1 MKQHPGPFYVFVFVY
16 TVEAIIKPG
25 SNFTSKYKRSYFV
38 TSNKDESIIWI
49 QFQMHCIF
57 TRYWRWLLN
66 KIDIIDYRCQ
76 AKKFENVM
84 RQKIQLHN
92 SFNADKVKSRETEWY
107 ILTKIPQNNHFH
119 FEIHIIFCK
128 NLNNL

>member
-1 MKQHPGPFYVFVFVY
+1 MKQPPGPFNVFVFVY

-49 QFQMHCIF
+49 QFQMHCSF
-57 TRYWRWLLN
+57 TRNWRWLLN

-76 AKKFENVM
+76 AKKFDNVL
-84 RQKIQLHN
+84 RQKIN
-92 SFNADKVKSRETEWY
+92 T
-107 ILTKIPQNNHFH
+107 IT
-119 FEIHIIFCK
+119 
-128 NLNNL
+128 